1 MFDTLEIYEALKE
14 DFPENVAK
22 KLAVLMGKVYT
33 ELANTV
39 TKTEFNELKEVVREL
54 AEAQKRTEA
63 RVEEL
68 AEAQKRTEAR
78 IEELAEAQ
86 KETQKEVARLDRA
99 LNELAEAQKK
109 TEQRVEELAEAQKRT
124 EEEIKKLATG
134 LKQTRD
140 MVAGL
145 SDTVGYGL
153 EDRIFPYMERFARK
167 EYGIKVEVL
176 DRRNILYPD
185 GRFDE
190 VNIYVEGKR
199 NGKKAYLIGECKA
212 RPSKRDIKRFNEVL
226 KRVRGEL
233 GENVEGFIVG
243 YYYAPDIERYIRE
256 RYPEIKMMKSFEFEL
271 KYGRKAS

>member
-68 AEAQKRTEAR
+68 AEAQK
-78 IEELAEAQ
+78 
-86 KETQKEVARLDRA
+86 
-99 LNELAEAQKK
+99 K
-109 TEQRVEELAEAQKRT
+109 TEQRVDELAEAQKRT

-153 EDRIFPYMERFARK
+153 EDRIIPYMERFAHK

-176 DRRNILYPD
+176 DRRNIIYPD

-190 VNIYVEGKR
+190 VNIYIEGKR
-199 NGKKAYLIGECKA
+199 NGKRAYLIGECKA

-226 KRVRGEL
+226 KRVREQL

-256 RYPEIKMMKSFEFEL
+256 RYPEIKMMKSFQFEL